1 MVEIEPLI
9 LAKRYIQAS
18 EQAEMH
24 GKLDLALLQAE
35 LAIVALTRWKQAI
48 ADEQGK

>member
-9 LAKRYIQAS
+9 LAKRYL
-18 EQAEMH
+18 QAEMH

-48 ADEQGK
+48 ADEQGTA